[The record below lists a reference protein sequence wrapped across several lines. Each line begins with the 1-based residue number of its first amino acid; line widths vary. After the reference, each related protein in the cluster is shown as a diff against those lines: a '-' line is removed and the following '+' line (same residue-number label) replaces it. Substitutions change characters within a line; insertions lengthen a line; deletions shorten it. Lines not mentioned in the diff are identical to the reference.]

1 MLIIVPFFKWLLWTI
16 KKHKSNEQ
24 IIWHE
29 AAFQSS
35 MQNLSLSVY
44 CVFYRVYFLLWQIIV
59 IPPVFV
65 TWQSVL
71 AEVARAYIANHLNK
85 VYSYIALYNSDVGSN
100 QLFLQNPNCYS
111 AAVSL
116 LYVFLL
122 VSMNIHYGSVFISL
136 GYCCSVHYR
145 GRSRLIFWESLVG
158 KGEIKAKML
167 QLIKTSKRSQLKS
180 NIGEL
185 QTERSML

>member
-1 MLIIVPFFKWLLWTI
+1 
-16 KKHKSNEQ
+16 
-24 IIWHE
+24 
-29 AAFQSS
+29 

-100 QLFLQNPNCYS
+100 QLFLQNPFCYS

-167 QLIKTSKRSQLKS
+167 QLIKTSKRSQL
-180 NIGEL
+180 
-185 QTERSML
+185 